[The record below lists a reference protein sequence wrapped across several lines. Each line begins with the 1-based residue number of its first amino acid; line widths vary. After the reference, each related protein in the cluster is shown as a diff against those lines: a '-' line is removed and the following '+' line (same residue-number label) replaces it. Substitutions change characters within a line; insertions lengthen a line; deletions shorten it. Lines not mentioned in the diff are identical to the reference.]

1 MDRLVSKLR
10 TFAQRSSVACLVA
23 CSLGVLGGGGAA
35 QGFVLLSGPE
45 EARLP
50 VTPESPEISFVYQ
63 TMAPTIKDKDK
74 FEDGR
79 YTGMSDEQLFP
90 IILQLAMARWN
101 AVPGN
106 FARLKLGAANNG
118 AQFNGEDRTFS
129 IVFGDSNFST
139 AALAYP
145 TIEDGKIIDCD
156 IKVGNRSTSAQSLA
170 YTVLHELG
178 HCLGLG
184 HYHTNYNAVM
194 GYSRTSRSLKL
205 GADDMAGVIYL
216 YPDPNA
222 DNIQPKELVN
232 CGVVAGSSSRQNPIG
247 FLLLFILPIMGM
259 FFTRLKSYLRTS
271 L

>member
-1 MDRLVSKLR
+1 MDRLGTIPK
-10 TFAQRSSVACLVA
+10 VAARRRHHMSWWLALCVA
-23 CSLGVLGGGGAA
+23 ALSGPA

-50 VTPESPEISFVYQ
+50 VTPESPEIAFVYQ
-63 TMAPTIKDKDK
+63 TTAPTIKDKDK

-90 IILQLAMARWN
+90 IILQLAMDRWN

-106 FARLKLGAANNG
+106 FARLKVGEANDG
-118 AQFNGEDRTFS
+118 AQFNGEDKTFS

-194 GYSRTSRSLKL
+194 GYSRSSRSLKL
-205 GADDMAGVIYL
+205 GADDMAGVIFL

-232 CGVVAGSSSRQNPIG
+232 CGVVAGPASQRGGIA
-247 FLLLFILPIMGM
+247 FVLLFGIPIVGV
-259 FFTRLKSYLRTS
+259 FLSRLRSGLRTS